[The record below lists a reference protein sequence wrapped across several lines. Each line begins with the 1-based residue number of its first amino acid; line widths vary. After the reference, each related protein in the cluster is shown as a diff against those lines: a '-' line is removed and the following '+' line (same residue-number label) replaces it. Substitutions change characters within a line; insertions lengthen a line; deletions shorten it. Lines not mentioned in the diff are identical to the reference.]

1 MSKISKDLKKIHM
14 NEKNVAQ
21 SLTEYFL
28 WQKHKWLR
36 NKTLITINVQIETIL
51 VFYFTSRMTK
61 IHKRSKSRAGKDVK
75 KEHS

>member
-14 NEKNVAQ
+14 NKKSVVR

-36 NKTLITINVQIETIL
+36 NKSLITIKMQIKTIL

-61 IHKRSKSRAGKDVK
+61 SHKRSKSRAGKDVK
-75 KEHS
+75 